1 MCNLLLANLTRL
13 KKNILFIFSA
23 AVMLIFGIFT
33 PISIYSDKI
42 KYLQLQE
49 ADKVIGGYV
58 IFVCIIMAFICCV
71 FCGEEY
77 DGGTVRNKLSVGH
90 IRMHIYS
97 AQFLTCI
104 IAGVILC
111 LLYLIPA
118 LLLGSILLDAFETNF
133 GLLLL
138 YFISGILCVCA
149 CISIYCMLMTMI
161 PKRTAGTAFTTFIML
176 VLIFIANQVR
186 ILLIIP
192 AETYQFP
199 VINGVVTEIYGKNPH
214 YPTGIYRK
222 FLEIFFDV
230 LPSGQAYQIFFRNPQ
245 HFQTAEHL
253 PRMIAFSCMI
263 IALSFLTGVRIFEK
277 KDIK

>member
-1 MCNLLLANLTRL
+1 MCNLLLANLARF

-23 AVMLIFGIFT
+23 VVMLILGIFT
-33 PISIYSDKI
+33 PISIYSEKI

-58 IFVCIIMAFICCV
+58 IFVCIIMAFICCI

-90 IRMHIYS
+90 SRMHIYS
-97 AQFLTCI
+97 AQFFTCI
-104 IAGVILC
+104 IAGMILC
-111 LLYLIPA
+111 LLYLLPA
-118 LLLGSILLDAFETNF
+118 LLLGNILLDAFESSF

-138 YFISGILCVCA
+138 YFVSGILCVCA
-149 CISIYCMLMTMI
+149 CVSIYCMLMTMI

-176 VLIFIANQVR
+176 VMIYIANQVH

-199 VINGVVTEIYGKNPH
+199 VINGVVTQIYGENPH

-230 LPSGQAYQIFFRNPQ
+230 LPSGQAYQIFFRNPA
-245 HFQTAEHL
+245 HFQTAQHL
-253 PRMIAFSCMI
+253 PRMILFSCSI
-263 IALSFLTGVRIFEK
+263 IAISFFAGIR
-277 KDIK
+277 